1 MSIRSFSFVFVN
13 ISALFVSF
21 TRDQRVNFLVSNRD
35 VPINNFMHCDLDVVN
50 LVFFPRS
57 FHLYPP
63 GFHVVTISS
72 PQLEIFATQKKWPSR
87 EAHGVGIFNWTIATW
102 NKGGA
107 PACITPFVTVAC
119 ILSSVFKTK
128 LAPNVL
134 ALKVRYSNLLHIY
147 NQIFAKL
154 IFAPSFIYSNIVPT
168 TLQRSN

>member
-57 FHLYPP
+57 FHLYLS

-128 LAPNVL
+128 PAPNVL

-154 IFAPSFIYSNIVPT
+154 IFTPSFIYSNIVPT